1 MFLKGDTMEQN
12 KNVNEVKEVTEIDAF
27 EADKKL
33 AEFQNRVEKGLLT
46 EEEKKSRK
54 EFLEFLGYKE

>member
-1 MFLKGDTMEQN
+1 MKQN

-46 EEEKKSRK
+46 DEEKKSRK